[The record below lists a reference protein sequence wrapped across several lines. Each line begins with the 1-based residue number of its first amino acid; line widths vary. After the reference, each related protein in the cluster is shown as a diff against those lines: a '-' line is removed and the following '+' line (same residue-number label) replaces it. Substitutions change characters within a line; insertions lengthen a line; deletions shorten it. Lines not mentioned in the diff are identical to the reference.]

1 MIILLYKLQRQLFF
15 CVYVFLTRIEMQAAC
30 NDFRVKKK
38 RKEIMVAKDNS
49 TTVCLML
56 PLNFLVNFVR

>member
-30 NDFRVKKK
+30 NDFRAKK
-38 RKEIMVAKDNS
+38 KEIMVAKDNS

-56 PLNFLVNFVR
+56 PLNFFVNFVR